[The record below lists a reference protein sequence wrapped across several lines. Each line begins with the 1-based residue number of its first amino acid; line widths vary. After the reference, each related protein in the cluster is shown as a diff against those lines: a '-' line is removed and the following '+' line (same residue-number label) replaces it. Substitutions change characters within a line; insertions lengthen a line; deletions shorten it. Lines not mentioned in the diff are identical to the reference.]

1 MIMNHTFFKKAGVF
15 ALILNMLAVGFPQ
28 VSFAGLVGTGT
39 ALEMQ
44 AKEEDS
50 ARIDAF
56 LARDDVRA
64 QLIAMGVDPAAAS
77 ARVAMLTE
85 AERQQ
90 LEQQI
95 DNLPAG
101 GSLLALIGAVFV
113 VLLILELVGVI
124 NIFQKI

>member
-1 MIMNHTFFKKAGVF
+1 MNQTFFRKAGVF

-39 ALEMQ
+39 ALQMQ
-44 AKEEDS
+44 AQEQGS

-64 QLIAMGVDPAAAS
+64 QLIAMGVDPATAS

>member
-1 MIMNHTFFKKAGVF
+1 MNHTFFKKAGVF

-44 AKEEDS
+44 AKEEGS

>member
-1 MIMNHTFFKKAGVF
+1 MNHTFFKKAGVF

-77 ARVAMLTE
+77 ARVAMLTQT
-85 AERQQ
+85 ERQQ

-95 DNLPAG
+95 DKLPAG

>member
-1 MIMNHTFFKKAGVF
+1 MNQTFFRKAGVF

-39 ALEMQ
+39 ALQMQ
-44 AKEEDS
+44 AQEQGS

-64 QLIAMGVDPAAAS
+64 QLIAMGVDPATAS

-101 GSLLALIGAVFV
+101 GSLLALSSRRSEAGRPAPAR
-113 VLLILELVGVI
+113 
-124 NIFQKI
+124 

>member
-1 MIMNHTFFKKAGVF
+1 MNQTFFKKAGVF

-39 ALEMQ
+39 ALQMQ
-44 AKEEDS
+44 AQEQGS

-64 QLIAMGVDPAAAS
+64 QLIAMGVDPATAS

>member
-1 MIMNHTFFKKAGVF
+1 MNHTFFKKAGVF